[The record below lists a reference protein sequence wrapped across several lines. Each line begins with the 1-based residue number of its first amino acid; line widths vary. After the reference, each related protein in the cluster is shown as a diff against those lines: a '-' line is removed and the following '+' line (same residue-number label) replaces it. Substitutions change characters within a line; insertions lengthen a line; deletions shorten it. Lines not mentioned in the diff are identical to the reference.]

1 MGAENLSPKRENRL
15 DSSEIIA
22 SFMVKLHSLT
32 DHLMKEPWKMVTKQ
46 VKECLLP
53 KMVQGFKDISE
64 KISYKVLDRSGQ
76 VTAQYIMVSLETVVI
91 MEKVISNKSKEE
103 ALHLTTKVISNR
115 DNSMG
120 MEG

>member
-22 SFMVKLHSLT
+22 SFMVKLHSMT
-32 DHLMKEPWKMVTKQ
+32 VHLMKEPWKMAIKQ
-46 VKECLLP
+46 EKGSLLP

-76 VTAQYIMVSLETVVI
+76 VTAPYIMVNLETVVI

>member
-1 MGAENLSPKRENRL
+1 
-15 DSSEIIA
+15 
-22 SFMVKLHSLT
+22 
-32 DHLMKEPWKMVTKQ
+32 MVTKQ

-76 VTAQYIMVSLETVVI
+76 VTAQYIMVNLETVVI

-103 ALHLTTKVISNR
+103 VLHLTMKVISNR
-115 DNSMG
+115 DSSMG